1 MITVL
6 LTTYNCAPY
15 IGQAIKSILN
25 QTYKDFEFLIIDDGS
40 NDNTEE
46 IINHFNDM
54 RIRYIKKNHFGRSA
68 ALNYGLKIA
77 LFDTIALMD
86 ADDISHPLRLEKQLE
101 VMKGAEN
108 EICYTRAAYF
118 QHINFKIRFVNESF
132 IGEDL
137 NRILA
142 LHGYFCNS
150 SMIFNKNYFLSS
162 GAYNEKIICGED
174 YELLLRLKDKSN
186 FIVIPE
192 VLHFPRIRKNSLN
205 SLVYSSNSLV
215 IYNFQKPYYLDLTKS
230 FRIHNILKQKEIRG
244 WREYFYGDKKLCR
257 VEWLKVPLIKWRFRM
272 FIAYLISYIPSSSLN
287 NIKDKRIKLRLE
299 YLFRRRRKY
308 QNLQKKFNHILN
320 SIIQN

>member
-1 MITVL
+1 M
-6 LTTYNCAPY
+6 TTYNCAPY

-25 QTYKDFEFLIIDDGS
+25 QSYEDFEFLIIDDGS
-40 NDNTEE
+40 TDNTEE
-46 IINHFNDM
+46 IISQYNDS
-54 RIRYIKKNHFGRSA
+54 RIRYLRRGHFGRSA
-68 ALNYGLKIA
+68 ALNYGLKNA
-77 LFDTIALMD
+77 SSDTIALMD

-108 EICYTRAAYF
+108 VICYTRAAYF

-162 GAYNEKIICGED
+162 GSYNEKIISGED

-192 VLHFPRIRKNSLN
+192 VLHFPRIRKKSLN
-205 SLVYSSNSLV
+205 SLAYSSKSLV

-230 FRIHNILKQKEIRG
+230 FGISDIHKQNEIKG

-287 NIKDKRIKLRLE
+287 NIKEKRIKLRVE
-299 YLFRRRRKY
+299 YLFSRRSNY
-308 QNLQKKFNHILN
+308 QNLQKEFNRILN
-320 SIIQN
+320 SISKN